1 MLNQIKFKCMEND
14 NKKLLIYLISYVLI
28 NIICVAGYT
37 LINIGFILI
46 GFLVEFVSLALIIL
60 LAYYVLKDIDN

>member
-1 MLNQIKFKCMEND
+1 MENE

-28 NIICVAGYT
+28 NIICVAGYA
-37 LINIGFILI
+37 LINVGFILI
-46 GFLVEFVSLALIIL
+46 GFLVEFVSLALIVL

>member
-14 NKKLLIYLISYVLI
+14 IQKLLIYLISYVLI

>member
-1 MLNQIKFKCMEND
+1 MENE

-28 NIICVAGYT
+28 NIICVAGYA
-37 LINIGFILI
+37 LINVGFILI

>member
-1 MLNQIKFKCMEND
+1 MENE

-28 NIICVAGYT
+28 NIICVAGYVF
-37 LINIGFILI
+37 INVGFIFI

>member
-1 MLNQIKFKCMEND
+1 MKNE

-28 NIICVAGYT
+28 NIICVAGYA
-37 LINIGFILI
+37 LINVGFILI

>member
-1 MLNQIKFKCMEND
+1 MENE

-28 NIICVAGYT
+28 NIICVAGYV
-37 LINIGFILI
+37 LINVGFILI
-46 GFLVEFVSLALIIL
+46 GFLVEFVSLALIVL

>member
-1 MLNQIKFKCMEND
+1 MENE
-14 NKKLLIYLISYVLI
+14 NKKLLIYLILYVLI

>member
-1 MLNQIKFKCMEND
+1 MENE
-14 NKKLLIYLISYVLI
+14 NKKLLICLISYVLI
-28 NIICVAGYT
+28 NIICVAGYA
-37 LINIGFILI
+37 LINVGFILI